1 MKIGDKLLQLGYINK
16 KQLTE
21 ALKKQSQEKILY
33 NKDLQLG
40 KILLDEKY
48 LTLDE
53 LTEALS
59 MSIESEVKEESV
71 MAKPTEIGESS
82 KFTFDLKFLIT
93 MGAVIVSG
101 CGIYFTMDSAIDELK
116 SSNSPS
122 RLEHDMIANEISNI
136 KNAGNLDIITYKLE
150 EYDKTFEELKE
161 IGADLRPLS
170 SDLESIKNDL
180 QSINA
185 ELNTLKNKKI
195 DIPEVDLSG
204 LENSIEQLSD
214 NMSAL
219 SEKLDDYEER
229 LKEVEKN
236 SGGRF

>member
-40 KILLDEKY
+40 KILLDDKY

-59 MSIESEVKEESV
+59 MSIESEAKEESV

-122 RLEHDMIANEISNI
+122 RLEHDMIANEISSI

-161 IGADLRPLS
+161 IVHEIYRDEHR
-170 SDLESIKNDL
+170 E
-180 QSINA
+180 
-185 ELNTLKNKKI
+185 
-195 DIPEVDLSG
+195 SG
-204 LENSIEQLSD
+204 LIDDLIETSLSNVD
-214 NMSAL
+214 WSRLA
-219 SEKLDDYEER
+219 EHYIEEIKATQG
-229 LKEVEKN
+229 KE
-236 SGGRF
+236 